1 MRELPEVETIRRAL
15 DKEAGGKRVKT
26 AEVLAPM
33 SALPRHPNKKHLAG
47 KLEGAKITSVTR
59 KGLTILAALD
69 TDDVVVIDLGD
80 GGLIQKTTPKE
91 PVAKETLVVLSFTQ
105 GGQVRILDATG
116 TATVSVVAAD
126 ELDTEEPALAELG
139 LDPVETPISWTLFAE
154 MLRGRKAKL
163 KSFLQDQTILAGLGD
178 LYADEIL
185 FAAGLR
191 PDRVAGSLTTQEIR
205 RLYRSLVETLHD
217 AIKYRGTSLEDDGYV
232 DLYGK
237 PGDYLEHVKVYGR
250 EKEACRRCRVPIVK
264 ARVGSAT
271 TYLCE
276 QCQV

>member
-1 MRELPEVETIRRAL
+1 RFV
-15 DKEAGGKRVKT
+15 
-26 AEVLAPM
+26 
-33 SALPRHPNKKHLAG
+33 
-47 KLEGAKITSVTR
+47 
-59 KGLTILAALD
+59 
-69 TDDVVVIDLGD
+69 
-80 GGLIQKTTPKE
+80 
-91 PVAKETLVVLSFTQ
+91 
-105 GGQVRILDATG
+105 DASG
-116 TATVSVVAAD
+116 TATISVVASD
-126 ELDTEEPALAELG
+126 ELMAQYPSLGSLG
-139 LDPVETPISWTLFAE
+139 LDPVETPVSWTLFAE

-163 KSFLQDQTILAGLGD
+163 KAFLTDQTTLAGLGEV
-178 LYADEIL
+178 YADEIL

-264 ARVGSAT
+264 ARVGNAT